1 MGASCYPLF
10 ALKMAV
16 CVVHHRD
23 KGRVTEALLRAG
35 FKFTTIGSSGGFL
48 REGSVTLL
56 IGVTEEE
63 LPSLRAVVAE
73 NCQRREQMVSVG
85 GFEGTA
91 TATFAPNAVKVQV
104 GGAVMFVLDVDSFE
118 RF

>member
-1 MGASCYPLF
+1 MKL
-10 ALKMAV
+10 AV
-16 CVVHHRD
+16 LIVHHRD

-56 IGVTEEE
+56 IGVNEDD
-63 LPSLRAVVAE
+63 LPTLRQVVAE
-73 NCQRREQMVSVG
+73 NSQRREQMVSVAA
-85 GFEGTA
+85 FESAGTPA
-91 TATFAPNAVKVQV
+91 FAPNAVKVQV
-104 GGAVMFVLDVDSFE
+104 GGAVLFVIDVDSFE

>member
-1 MGASCYPLF
+1 
-10 ALKMAV
+10 MAV

-23 KGRVTEALLRAG
+23 KGRVTDELLRAG
-35 FKFTTIGSSGGFL
+35 FKFTTIGSTGGFL

-56 IGVTEEE
+56 MGVNEEE
-63 LPSLRAVVAE
+63 LPALREVIAR

-91 TATFAPNAVKVQV
+91 TGTFAPNAVKVQV
-104 GGAVMFVLDVDSFE
+104 GGAVMFVVDVDSFE